1 MTNPIVSSHD
11 CSTGI
16 TTEREMTDEETEQM
30 RASTQESLKQVE
42 AENAQN
48 VAANAKLATTRE
60 KFLGMGLTQEEVDL
74 IVPAD
79 QEVRPVE
86 VAVAE

>member
-1 MTNPIVSSHD
+1 MSNYMISEHD

-16 TTEREMTDEETEQM
+16 TTEREFTAEEMEQM
-30 RASTQESLKQVE
+30 KAMQQESKEQVE

-79 QEVRPVE
+79 EPIHPTE
-86 VAVAE
+86 LAVAE

>member
-1 MTNPIVSSHD
+1 MSNYMVSEHD
-11 CSTGI
+11 CATGI
-16 TTEREMTDEETEQM
+16 TTEREMTDEEMVNIAALQ
-30 RASTQESLKQVE
+30 AQGKKQAE

-79 QEVRPVE
+79 KDLRPGE
-86 VAVAE
+86 VAVA

>member
-1 MTNPIVSSHD
+1 MSNYMISEHD
-11 CSTGI
+11 CATGI
-16 TTEREMTDEETEQM
+16 TTEREMTDEEMVNIAALQ
-30 RASTQESLKQVE
+30 AQGKKQAE
-42 AENAQN
+42 TENAQA
-48 VAANAKLATTRE
+48 VVANAKLATTRE

-79 QEVRPVE
+79 KDLRPGE